1 MRYLCLVYMTEP
13 LQDTPEA
20 GVYDALRE
28 ESCDYAETLRASGLC
43 AAAAGL
49 QPAALAASV
58 RVRDGRLS
66 LEEGPLAATAAALRG
81 FYLIDTRDLNHAIRV
96 ASKIPAARF
105 GCIEV
110 RPIQETETPQ
120 RMGCLSVTGYR
131 KEVETMTDG
140 QATID
145 QAKADYLRTKELL
158 AHALATTP
166 DDRLNWAPSATA
178 RTPIQ
183 LVAHSASAVKAIHSM
198 LAGNTVEF
206 GNPVEADRGFREW
219 ERRFDTREQVLR
231 LLEESSAAY
240 IAWLDTLTPDHLQDT
255 ATLPFGLGTAPVAI
269 GLTFAPNHLLVHK
282 AQIDYIQTIYG
293 DHDWHM

>member
-1 MRYLCLVYMTEP
+1 MGHSQADKARS
-13 LQDTPEA
+13 
-20 GVYDALRE
+20 RE
-28 ESCDYAETLRASGLC
+28 RILSQAAEQIRDG
-43 AAAAGL
+43 GL
-49 QPAALAASV
+49 QSLSV
-58 RVRDGRLS
+58 AKLMRSANLTHG
-66 LEEGPLAATAAALRG
+66 G
-81 FYLIDTRDLNHAIRV
+81 FYGHI
-96 ASKIPAARF
+96 ASR
-105 GCIEV
+105 
-110 RPIQETETPQ
+110 
-120 RMGCLSVTGYR
+120 S
-131 KEVETMTDG
+131 
-140 QATID
+140 
-145 QAKADYLRTKELL
+145 ELL